1 MEATL
6 ASMEAN
12 QGVSRYVVSL
22 GAVAPIVWG
31 TTYIVTTEF
40 LPPGHPM
47 TAAVLRA
54 LPAGVL
60 LLLFTRRW
68 PSRWGRLLILSAL
81 NIGAFFP
88 LLFVAAYRLPGGL
101 AAVVGAGQPLVVA
114 LLALVLGLGVPPARQ
129 LCWALTALTGVALAM
144 GAGAG
149 DLDVI
154 GVVAAILGTVSMAA
168 GVALTRKWGAPAGLG
183 GLAATGWQL
192 LLGGIMILPLVPL
205 IDQGPFVLTSQAM
218 LGYAWLSLVGGA
230 LAYALWFHAARRLPA
245 TSTALLGPLS
255 PVTAAILGW
264 LVLGQHLTAIQLL
277 GFTLALSASILGQRA
292 RVTRP
297 RPGFHRRDTQPT
309 VSLTGGAPMAW
320 YS

>member
-1 MEATL
+1 MEAR
-6 ASMEAN
+6 
-12 QGVSRYVVSL
+12 QRVSWYVAPL

-60 LLLFTRRW
+60 LLLFTRQW
-68 PSRWGRLLILSAL
+68 PSRWGKLLILSAL

-101 AAVVGAGQPLVVA
+101 AAVVGSGQPLVVA
-114 LLALVLGLGVPPARQ
+114 LLALLFGLGAPPARQ
-129 LCWALTALTGVALAM
+129 LGWALTAVVGVALAM
-144 GAGAG
+144 GAGAS
-149 DLDVI
+149 DLDIV
-154 GVVAAILGTVSMAA
+154 GVSAAILGTASMAA
-168 GVALTRKWGAPAGLG
+168 GVALTRKWGAPASLS

-192 LLGGIMILPLVPL
+192 LLGGMMILPLVPL
-205 IDQGPFVLTSQAM
+205 IDRGPFIITRQAVI
-218 LGYAWLSLVGGA
+218 GYAWLSLVGGA

-264 LVLGQHLTAIQLL
+264 LVLGQHLTAVQLL
-277 GFTLALSASILGQRA
+277 GFTLALSASILGQRG
-292 RVTRP
+292 RVP
-297 RPGFHRRDTQPT
+297 RPMRARRRRLAQPT
-309 VSLTGGAPMAW
+309 TSLTGGATMAW
-320 YS
+320 YSPS